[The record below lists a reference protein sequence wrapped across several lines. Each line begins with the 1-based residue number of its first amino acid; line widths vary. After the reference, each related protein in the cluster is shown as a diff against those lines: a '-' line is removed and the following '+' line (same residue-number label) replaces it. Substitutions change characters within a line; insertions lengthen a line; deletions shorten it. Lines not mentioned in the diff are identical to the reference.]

1 MKKKILF
8 YSVAR
13 SDYDRYLPLLNEF
26 QLSKTIN
33 FGIAINSV
41 HLNSKFGKTYKFIDR
56 KFKIFKPKYTLNR
69 FNDKKDIIRNFSENL
84 LFLNKVL
91 EKYKPNL
98 LIVLGDRFE
107 MLCGPLCA
115 IQNNIPII
123 HFYGGS
129 ETKGSI
135 DDYIRA
141 SITKMSD
148 FHFVVNKNYKKKIY
162 KMGEKRDKIKITG
175 LIGFEKFIKKN
186 VISRNTLV
194 KKFKLTPGEFIL
206 LSFHPETKTKI
217 KLNFQLKILENI
229 IKHFDYKFII
239 TYPNA
244 DDGNEKIIKFYDIL
258 DKKYSKLTV
267 IKNCGQN
274 LFINL
279 IKYSKFMIGNSSA
292 GIVEA
297 SFFKRYSINI
307 GTRQSGKVIPKN
319 VISVDWN
326 ENKILSSIKFAI
338 KNEKKISKK
347 KLISPY
353 REMISAKEVVKFI
366 VNTNW
371 SNIKK

>member
-1 MKKKILF
+1 
-8 YSVAR
+8 
-13 SDYDRYLPLLNEF
+13 
-26 QLSKTIN
+26 
-33 FGIAINSV
+33 
-41 HLNSKFGKTYKFIDR
+41 
-56 KFKIFKPKYTLNR
+56 
-69 FNDKKDIIRNFSENL
+69 
-84 LFLNKVL
+84 
-91 EKYKPNL
+91 
-98 LIVLGDRFE
+98 
-107 MLCGPLCA
+107 
-115 IQNNIPII
+115 
-123 HFYGGS
+123 
-129 ETKGSI
+129 
-135 DDYIRA
+135 
-141 SITKMSD
+141 
-148 FHFVVNKNYKKKIY
+148 
-162 KMGEKRDKIKITG
+162 MGEKRDKIKITG

-206 LSFHPETKTKI
+206 LSFHPETKTNI

-338 KNEKKISKK
+338 KNEKKFQKK
-347 KLISPY
+347 SLLVLTEK
-353 REMISAKEVVKFI
+353 
-366 VNTNW
+366 
-371 SNIKK
+371 

>member
-1 MKKKILF
+1 
-8 YSVAR
+8 
-13 SDYDRYLPLLNEF
+13 
-26 QLSKTIN
+26 
-33 FGIAINSV
+33 
-41 HLNSKFGKTYKFIDR
+41 
-56 KFKIFKPKYTLNR
+56 
-69 FNDKKDIIRNFSENL
+69 
-84 LFLNKVL
+84 
-91 EKYKPNL
+91 
-98 LIVLGDRFE
+98 
-107 MLCGPLCA
+107 
-115 IQNNIPII
+115 
-123 HFYGGS
+123 
-129 ETKGSI
+129 
-135 DDYIRA
+135 
-141 SITKMSD
+141 
-148 FHFVVNKNYKKKIY
+148 
-162 KMGEKRDKIKITG
+162 MGEKRDKIKITG

-206 LSFHPETKTKI
+206 LSFHPETKTNI

-338 KNEKKISKK
+338 KNEKKFQK